1 MQTFLLQPIYT
12 VFFHLDH
19 IKGITVEFRFAES
32 YSCIS
37 ASNIKMFHITQPS
50 LLSLPQSAGSV
61 TLFICNYIKPLLLL
75 PMLGRIYSHADD
87 TKSSSCFVSGTA
99 HFVLAP
105 HSHSTLFSYLCV
117 SLFPFIAKRRR
128 RLNPDVDGTEM
139 LIDYMVCNQPLP
151 AHVCLLYR
159 WRVINISLRT

>member
-1 MQTFLLQPIYT
+1 MQTFLLQPIHT
-12 VFFHLDH
+12 VCFHH

-75 PMLGRIYSHADD
+75 PMLGRIYSHAND
-87 TKSSSCFVSGTA
+87 TKSSSCFVSGMA

-105 HSHSTLFSYLCV
+105 HSHSILFSYLCV
-117 SLFPFIAKRRR
+117 SLFPFIAKKR

-139 LIDYMVCNQPLP
+139 LIDYMVCNQPP
-151 AHVCLLYR
+151 PYTCLLT
-159 WRVINISLRT
+159 V